1 MDDDKLRD
9 TVKAII
15 DGIFSEKEE
24 EARQRMTEEAITKS
38 TSTIND
44 LTQAL
49 AEQKETY
56 SALEIKHNEF
66 IETVAAQE
74 TKIASMESDKKVVE
88 EELATIKAEFD
99 KTKADYD
106 ALVLSTEVDLKEL
119 AELKEAMAEVER
131 VKVAEARYSILEEAG
146 VSYKDK
152 EKQLSKIKAMTEEA
166 FESYKEELL
175 AIKEALMDKKS
186 ESTELSA
193 EEAAKK
199 AEQDAKED
207 KIALA
212 NVTKR
217 VALTAALN
225 NELKVQDDLMV
236 RYQKLGQALAASIKK
251 DKD

>member
-1 MDDDKLRD
+1 
-9 TVKAII
+9 
-15 DGIFSEKEE
+15 
-24 EARQRMTEEAITKS
+24 
-38 TSTIND
+38 
-44 LTQAL
+44 
-49 AEQKETY
+49 
-56 SALEIKHNEF
+56 
-66 IETVAAQE
+66 
-74 TKIASMESDKKVVE
+74 MESDKKVVE

-106 ALVLSTEVDLKEL
+106 ALVLSTEADLKEL

-175 AIKEALMDKKS
+175 AIKEALMDNKS
-186 ESTELSA
+186 ESAELSA
-193 EEAAKK
+193 EDAAKK

-207 KIALA
+207 KVALA